1 LSKPEWRRALLSAR
15 RLVSAAVHTA
25 EARAL
30 AESAV
35 AAAAGTTG
43 PVCCYVPI
51 GTEPGSLAVL
61 DELRH
66 AGHTVLLPVLPDN
79 TTNPSAMSWAC
90 YQGPSSLVAGPHG
103 LRQPGGPLLPPT
115 AIASSALILVPGLA
129 VDHRGVRLGRG
140 AGWYDRTLPLAR
152 PGSAIVSVVRDDEL
166 VALLPSEPHDVLMTA
181 VLTPLGGLRA
191 LPLRLD

>member
-1 LSKPEWRRALLSAR
+1 MLLSAR
-15 RLVSAAVHTA
+15 RLVPADQHAA

-30 AESAV
+30 ADGAL
-35 AAAAGTTG
+35 AAAARTSG

-51 GTEPGSLAVL
+51 GTEPGSLVML

-66 AGHTVLLPVLPDN
+66 AGHEVLLPVLPDV
-79 TTNPSAMSWAC
+79 TAHPSAMSWAY
-90 YQGPSSLVAGPHG
+90 YQGPSSLVAGPHR
-103 LRQPGGPLLPPT
+103 LRQPDGPALPPT

-129 VDHRGVRLGRG
+129 VDHHGVRLGRG

-152 PGSAIVSVVRDDEL
+152 PGSTVACVVRDDEL
-166 VALLPSEPHDVLMTA
+166 VPRLPSEPHDVVMTA
-181 VLTPLGGLRA
+181 SLTPLGGLRA